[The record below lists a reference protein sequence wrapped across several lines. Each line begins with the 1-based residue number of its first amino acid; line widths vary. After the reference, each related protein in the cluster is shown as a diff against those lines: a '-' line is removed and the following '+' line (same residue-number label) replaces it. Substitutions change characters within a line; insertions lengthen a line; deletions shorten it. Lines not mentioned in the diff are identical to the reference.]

1 MKGLLLKLIPDAVIE
16 FSSTRAELFLLIQIS
31 ALIIVSLISWY
42 ISKKFVKKIVYYYV
56 KKSDNAWDDI
66 IYEKRV
72 FDRLAHI
79 VPAMF
84 FYVAADIFMEAGT
97 AVRRLAISYMIFVV
111 MLVFKSAG
119 NAALEIYEHFPISKD
134 RPIKG
139 LIQVLNIFV
148 FFIGSIVIVAIL
160 MGKSPALLLS
170 GLGAMTA
177 ILLLIFKDSILGFVA
192 GIQIVANKSIKK
204 GDWITMSKF
213 DADGEVIDI
222 ALHVV
227 KVQNWDNTIVYIP
240 AAKFLEESFSN
251 WRGVIESGARRLYRS
266 LIIDVTSIR
275 FLTAEEIEKF
285 KKVQILN
292 EYITSRTAEIEQWN
306 NENHTDRTVPVNGR
320 RLTNIGTFRE
330 YVKLYIESKPDIR
343 KDKNVIV
350 RQLQQNEYGIPL
362 QIVAFTGKTALKD
375 FETLQSDIFDH
386 LFASSEFFGIRLFQR
401 PSGHDM
407 KHDQDR
413 REP

>member
-1 MKGLLLKLIPDAVIE
+1 MKGLLLKLTPVTATE
-16 FSSTRAELFLLIQIS
+16 FFSTRPELFLLFEIL
-31 ALIIVSLISWY
+31 ALLVAAAASWF
-42 ISKKFVKKIVYYYV
+42 IAKKFVKKIVGYYV
-56 KKSDNAWDDI
+56 KKSDNSWDDI

-79 VPAMF
+79 VPAMI
-84 FYVAADIFMEAGT
+84 FYLSADVFVEAAT
-97 AVRRLAISYMIFVV
+97 AVRRMAVGYMIFIVI
-111 MLVFKSAG
+111 LVFKSAG
-119 NAALEIYEHFPISKD
+119 NAALEIYETFPISREK
-134 RPIKG
+134 PIKG

-148 FFIGSIVIVAIL
+148 FFVGAIVILAVL

-192 GIQIVANKSIKK
+192 GIQIVANNSIKK

-227 KVQNWDNTIVYIP
+227 KVQNWDKTIVYIP

-251 WRGVIESGARRLYRS
+251 WRGVIETGARRIFRS
-266 LIIDVTSIR
+266 VIIDVTSIH
-275 FLTAEEIEKF
+275 FLSETEIKDLKKVQLINEYLTTRSSEIEKWNAE
-285 KKVQILN
+285 KKAD
-292 EYITSRTAEIEQWN
+292 T
-306 NENHTDRTVPVNGR
+306 TVPVNGR

-330 YVKLYIESKPDIR
+330 YVRLYLNSNADLRNDMSI
-343 KDKNVIV
+343 VV

-362 QIVAFTGKTALKD
+362 QIIAFTGKTALVD
-375 FETLQSDIFDH
+375 FETIQSDIFDH
-386 LFASSEFFGIRLFQR
+386 LLASSEYFGLRLFQR
-401 PSGHDM
+401 PSGHDL
-407 KHDQDR
+407 KHAPKL
-413 REP
+413 EN